1 MPEISM
7 HIISIRTGH
16 LRQPIKVK
24 LSHKK
29 WNILAHN
36 AYNYLFNRHL
46 LSNQGPH
53 KIEHQKNG
61 KRKKKGKKEKIIT
74 NEIDELAKNL

>member
-1 MPEISM
+1 M

-36 AYNYLFNRHL
+36 AYYYLGQFIKDV
-46 LSNQGPH
+46 GVV
-53 KIEHQKNG
+53 
-61 KRKKKGKKEKIIT
+61 
-74 NEIDELAKNL
+74 LAF